1 MIGTT
6 RLSRSFDIARQQR
19 LATEIRRD
27 QTEISTERRIQTPS
41 DDPVGADR
49 VATLVRA
56 LSDTASWRANAD
68 RAASI
73 AAGADTVLAS
83 AGNLLD
89 AAASALLGAR
99 SGLQSLDA
107 RTIVA
112 NQLRS
117 IAEEVAALSV
127 SRDADGNRVFPDEN
141 ALSIPVGDNRTVT
154 ASMALSDA
162 FAVGGQS
169 FADTVTAA
177 ADALLIAD
185 DTARGVAVASSIDA
199 INRAVTHATEA
210 RGIIGIGAER
220 IERER
225 ERLTSDGL
233 ALTEQRNSIEGA
245 DIATVIARLQGRQVS
260 LEAAQA
266 VFARINRQSLFDI
279 LG

>member
-6 RLSRSFDIARQQR
+6 RLSRTLDIARQQR
-19 LATEIRRD
+19 LATDIRRD

-41 DDPVGADR
+41 DDPVGAGR
-49 VATLVRA
+49 VATIVRT

-68 RAASI
+68 RAATLS
-73 AAGADTVLAS
+73 AGADTVMAS
-83 AGNLLD
+83 TGTLLD

-117 IAEEVAALSV
+117 IAEEVATLSAT
-127 SRDADGNRVFPDEN
+127 RDADGNRIFPDDSPL
-141 ALSIPVGDNRTVT
+141 AIPVGDNRTIT
-154 ASMALSDA
+154 ASMAMADA

-169 FADTVTAA
+169 FADTLTAA

-185 DTARGVAVASSIDA
+185 DTARGAAVASSIDA

-210 RGIIGIGAER
+210 RGIIGIAAER

-225 ERLTSDGL
+225 DRLTSDVL
-233 ALTEQRNSIEGA
+233 TLTEQRNSIEGA

-266 VFARINRQSLFDI
+266 VFARINRQTLFDL

>member
-6 RLSRSFDIARQQR
+6 RLNRSLDIARQQR
-19 LATEIRRD
+19 LATDIRRD

-49 VATLVRA
+49 VATIVRT

-68 RAASI
+68 RASVM

-83 AGNLLD
+83 TGPLLD

-117 IAEEVAALSV
+117 IAEEVTALSAT
-127 SRDADGNRVFPDEN
+127 RDADGNRLFPDSA
-141 ALSIPVGDNRTVT
+141 ALAIPVGDNRTVT
-154 ASMALSDA
+154 AGMALANA
-162 FAVGGQS
+162 FTVGGQS
-169 FADTVTAA
+169 FADTLTAA

-185 DTARGVAVASSIDA
+185 DAARGVAVSASIDA
-199 INRAVTHATEA
+199 INRAVNHATEA

-225 ERLTSDGL
+225 ERLAGDALS
-233 ALTEQRNSIEGA
+233 LTEKRNAIEGA

-266 VFARINRQSLFDI
+266 VFARINRQTLFDI